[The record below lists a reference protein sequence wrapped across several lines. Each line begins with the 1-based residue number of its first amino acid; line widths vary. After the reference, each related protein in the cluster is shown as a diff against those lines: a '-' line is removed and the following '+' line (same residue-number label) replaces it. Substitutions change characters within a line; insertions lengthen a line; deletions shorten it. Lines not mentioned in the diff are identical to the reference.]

1 VLRSGA
7 VLRSQV
13 LPGSDLRLPGSE
25 MLRSPALLCTGPVLR
40 SQVLPGSDL
49 RLPGSEVLRSPALL
63 CAGSGLRSQVLPGS
77 DLRLPG
83 SEVLRGPALLCAGPV
98 LCSQVLRSRADLL
111 PGPDVQQLLRD
122 GELLSSPGSSGIP
135 VRRSREGRLL
145 RDALHD
151 RQGLLCGSLRSRE
164 LDLRIANLLLWS
176 QTGPRCPQAGWF
188 RLPVQS

>member
-7 VLRSQV
+7 VLCSQV
-13 LPGSDLRLPGSE
+13 LPGSDLRLPGSRLCSE
-25 MLRSPALLCTGPVLR
+25 VLRSPALLCAGPVLR

-49 RLPGSEVLRSPALL
+49 RLPGSRLRSEVLRSPALL
-63 CAGSGLRSQVLPGS
+63 CAGPVLRSQVLPGS

-83 SEVLRGPALLCAGPV
+83 YRLCSEVLRGPALLCAGPL

-111 PGPDVQQLLRD
+111 PGPDVQQLLPD
-122 GELLSSPGSSGIP
+122 GELLSSPGSACIP

-151 RQGLLCGSLRSRE
+151 CQGLLCGSLRSRE
-164 LDLRIANLLLWS
+164 LDLRIADLLLWPS
-176 QTGPRCPQAGWF
+176 TG
-188 RLPVQS
+188 